1 MKKNLMHYL
10 PIFFILMLFAVLG
23 QTVAFAATTEGSAVQ
38 PEVEASNTATGE
50 TTKAGTQNYQLFA
63 SKRTD
68 TPQKQRSQTE
78 QDYPLFRAHAER
90 YYPERDVQKATR
102 LSLMMPGL
110 GQAYAGNYGKAS
122 FFLVTELGTFALA
135 GYHLARALHYNARDG
150 FESGFHDPRLGE
162 FLTANQA
169 RVRMRN
175 HSLFSGIFL
184 VTGIGLHLWNVFDA
198 SKTTAAANNRRFSVR
213 MQQRDSGMRSV
224 VFTHQF

>member
-1 MKKNLMHYL
+1 MKKNLLQYV
-10 PIFFILMLFAVLG
+10 PIPLTLMLFAVLG
-23 QTVAFAATTEGSAVQ
+23 QTVAFAEKTERSAAQ
-38 PEVEASNTATGE
+38 TEADLPDETAQ
-50 TTKAGTQNYQLFA
+50 ASTQNYRLFA
-63 SKRTD
+63 STRTD
-68 TPQKQRSQTE
+68 TPEKQRGQTE
-78 QDYPLFRAHAER
+78 PVYPLFRAHSER

-135 GYHLARALHYNARDG
+135 GYHLARALHYDKQDR
-150 FESGFHDPRLGE
+150 FETGFHDPRLDE
-162 FLTANQA
+162 FLTAAQA

-198 SKTTAAANNRRFSVR
+198 SKTTEAANNRRFSVQ
-213 MQQRDSGMRSV
+213 MQQKDNGMHSV
-224 VFTHQF
+224 VWTHRF